1 MAFDLALYSLCVDLF
16 DRFRY
21 QSRPLELRATEI
33 APRSSLN
40 DLSGTPADL
49 WLSTHKAILQLDWLE
64 LPPAQGFAALAAL
77 PQEEKQRLFAWCIAA
92 TLKPQLAIEN
102 RADPV
107 IEAAGRRLA
116 VGFEDY
122 WRPTAA
128 NYWGR
133 AKKAH
138 GLAIG
143 REILGDRWAR
153 DHADDKKPVL
163 AAALETAFDIQL
175 NTACIGLEQAARDS
189 AAAWL
194 PPGMAFTERD
204 EVAASGHTGSADHID
219 VDTDDSDRN
228 EAGASTDL
236 PAFLTED
243 EPAGAAHNG
252 ASAS

>member
-1 MAFDLALYSLCVDLF
+1 V
-16 DRFRY
+16 
-21 QSRPLELRATEI
+21 LELRATRT
-33 APRSSLN
+33 ALRSSLN
-40 DLSGTPADL
+40 DLTGTGADR
-49 WLSTHKAILQLDWLE
+49 WLATQKAILELDWVE

-77 PQEEKQRLFAWCIAA
+77 PPEEKQRLFAWCVAA

-107 IEAAGRRLA
+107 IEAAGCRLA

-194 PPGMAFTERD
+194 PPGMAFTGRD
-204 EVAASGHTGSADHID
+204 EVDASGHSADHID
-219 VDTDDSDRN
+219 VDGDDGDRD

-243 EPAGAAHNG
+243 ESAGAALNG
-252 ASAS
+252 ASAP